1 MRSSTLPVDADAD
14 SPAVSFCLAAQPG
27 LRALLVFFFRA
38 ALSLELAEAVVV
50 PAAGR
55 IGGVAGEA
63 AADVATAAASPSA
76 GGE

>member
-38 ALSLELAEAVVV
+38 ALSLELAEVVVV

-63 AADVATAAASPSA
+63 ADVATAAASPSA